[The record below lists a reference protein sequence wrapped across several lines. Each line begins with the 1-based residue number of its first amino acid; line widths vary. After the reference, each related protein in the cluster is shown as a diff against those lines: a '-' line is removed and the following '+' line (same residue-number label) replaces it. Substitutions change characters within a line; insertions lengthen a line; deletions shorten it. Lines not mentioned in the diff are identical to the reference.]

1 MLKRKLNMWND
12 FPSLKQ
18 TASSPPE
25 NRQPRKKEEEL
36 VFPTL
41 NFQVQIGNFR
51 EGIPPNY

>member
-25 NRQPRKKEEEL
+25 NRQPHKKEEEL

-41 NFQVQIGNFR
+41 NFQVQIGNF
-51 EGIPPNY
+51 IPPN